1 MKKNLLDRD
10 CVSEVFTDYVA
21 TQKTTPSREIHFHKE
36 TEKALVLV
44 AKVATFKLST
54 ILSFTLVPCC

>member
-10 CVSEVFTDYVA
+10 CVSEGFTDYVA

-44 AKVATFKLST
+44 ATFKLST